1 MATENKGPFSE
12 FTINTAFPKAANDP
26 SIQGKLTVIV
36 DGQPVP
42 ATYSGWGPNAPTQG
56 GSRPY
61 YSIRIN
67 PTDPALA
74 AEQHAIRNARMPA
87 PPVPN
92 PNAGLKLDT
101 IGEGV
106 LFATTPEEQADAA
119 ARGVKV
125 RSFFGGAIV
134 LTAKGPL
141 AVDLSAI
148 HRTGTGKDG
157 KAYDF
162 HSGWAD
168 PHDPAA
174 AEAARTDKA
183 ARPAATAEIK
193 QRKPAQ
199 G

>member
-1 MATENKGPFSE
+1 MKSESKGPFSE
-12 FTINTAFPKAANDP
+12 FTINSAFPKAANDP
-26 SIQGKLTVIV
+26 TIQGKLTVIV
-36 DGQPVP
+36 DGQPIT
-42 ATYSGWGPNAPTQG
+42 ATYSGWGPNAPTSG

-74 AEQHAIRNARMPA
+74 AEQHALRTGRMPA
-87 PPVPN
+87 GPVPN
-92 PNAGLKLDT
+92 PNAGLKLDA

-106 LFATTPEEQADAA
+106 LFATTAEEQADAA

-134 LTAKGPL
+134 LTPKGPL
-141 AVDLSAI
+141 TVDLSAI
-148 HRTGTGKDG
+148 HRKGVTKDG
-157 KAYDF
+157 KPFDF

-168 PHDPAA
+168 PHDPDAA
-174 AEAARTDKA
+174 AAARSAKAERPAGTSAVPSPKA
-183 ARPAATAEIK
+183 AN
-193 QRKPAQ
+193 

>member
-1 MATENKGPFSE
+1 MPTENKGPFSE

-26 SIQGKLTVIV
+26 TIQGRLTVIV
-36 DGQPVP
+36 DGRPVT
-42 ATYSGWGPNAPTQG
+42 ASYSGWGPNAPTKG
-56 GSRPY
+56 GARPY

-87 PPVPN
+87 PPIPN
-92 PNAGLKLDT
+92 ANAGLKLDT

-119 ARGVKV
+119 VRGVKV

-134 LTAKGPL
+134 LTPKGPL
-141 AVDLSAI
+141 TVDLSAI
-148 HRTGTGKDG
+148 HRKGTTKDG
-157 KAYDF
+157 KPYDF

-168 PHDPAA
+168 PHDPD
-174 AEAARTDKA
+174 AARAARDDKA
-183 ARPAATAEIK
+183 TRPANDAAPASRKATH
-193 QRKPAQ
+193 